1 MQTYVTREMKVSV
14 VIPALNEEGMIEECL
29 TSIRRNDVP
38 VELILIDNGSIDRTP
53 EIARGIADQVY
64 IKPGLTLAEM
74 RDFGA
79 RAATGEII
87 ITTDA
92 DCIAPTDWISR
103 ILKEFENPKVVA
115 VGGAIRPLNPNPFSK
130 LYCWMSSIMQSIFG
144 LFQGANM
151 AFRKEA
157 FLNSPG
163 YASAKRAED
172 WNLSY
177 HIGRQGRTK
186 HLRRA
191 FTRTEIPFDRQI
203 EYPGGII
210 SSALSIL
217 GLFLNIPLF
226 VGLGVGFV
234 SSEMLTFLYR
244 HKSNLR
250 RTHLALVAMILL
262 YAGNR
267 FIDALSYNL
276 SLGFLMGFFAF
287 HLIND
292 DIRLGIEEL
301 KLYKTNTVKDNSF
314 TGIIKQQLIKIMGI

>member
-1 MQTYVTREMKVSV
+1 MKVSV

-29 TSIRRNDVP
+29 TSIRRNDYP
-38 VELILIDNGSIDRTP
+38 VELILVDNGSIDRTP
-53 EIARGIADQVY
+53 EIAREIADEVY
-64 IKPGLTLAEM
+64 IKPGITLAEM

-79 RAATGEII
+79 RAATGDII
-87 ITTDA
+87 LTTDA
-92 DCIAPTDWISR
+92 DCITPTDWVGR
-103 ILKEFENPKVVA
+103 MVKAFENPKIVA
-115 VGGAIRPLNPNPFSK
+115 VGGAIRPLNPNPFSR
-130 LYCWMSSIMQSIFG
+130 LYCWMSSIMQSLFG

-151 AFRKEA
+151 GFRKEA
-157 FLNSPG
+157 FLKSPG

-177 HIGRQGRTK
+177 HISQYGKTK

-210 SSALSIL
+210 SFALALI
-217 GLFLNIPLF
+217 GLILNIPLF
-226 VGLGVGFV
+226 VGLGAGFV

-250 RTHLALVAMILL
+250 RTHLALVGMVLL

-267 FIDALSYNL
+267 FIDAFSYNL

-287 HLIND
+287 HFIND

-301 KLYKTNTVKDNSF
+301 KLYKTNTVPDNSF
-314 TGIIKQQLIKIMGI
+314 TGVIKKQLIKIMGI

>member
-1 MQTYVTREMKVSV
+1 MKVSV

-29 TSIRRNDVP
+29 TSIRQNDVD

-53 EIARGIADQVY
+53 EIAGKIADHVH

-79 RAATGEII
+79 REATGDII
-87 ITTDA
+87 VTTDA
-92 DCIAPTDWISR
+92 DCIAPNDWISKL
-103 ILKEFENPKVVA
+103 IKPFEDPKVVA
-115 VGGAIRPLNPNPFSK
+115 VGGAIRPMNPNPFSK
-130 LYCWMSSIMQSIFG
+130 LYCWMSSIMQGIFS
-144 LFQGANM
+144 LYQGANM
-151 AFRKEA
+151 AYRKEA

-172 WNLSY
+172 WNLSH
-177 HIGRQGRTK
+177 HIGQLGKTK
-186 HLRRA
+186 YLRRA
-191 FTRTEIPFDRQI
+191 YTRTEIPFDRQI

-210 SSALSIL
+210 SSTLALV

-250 RTHLALVAMILL
+250 RSHLALVGMLLL
-262 YAGNR
+262 YSVNK

-276 SLGFLMGFFAF
+276 SLGFLMGFFFF
-287 HLIND
+287 HVIND
-292 DIRLGIEEL
+292 DIRHGIEEL
-301 KLYKTNTVKDNSF
+301 KLYKTKTVKDDTF
-314 TGIIKQQLIKIMGI
+314 TGFIKQQLIKIMGI